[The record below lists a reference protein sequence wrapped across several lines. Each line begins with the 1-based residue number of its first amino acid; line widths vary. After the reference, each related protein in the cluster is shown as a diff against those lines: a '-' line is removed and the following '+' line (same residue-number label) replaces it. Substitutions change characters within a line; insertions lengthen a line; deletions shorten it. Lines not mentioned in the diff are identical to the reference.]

1 MTNKKRIGSFYTP
14 RIIADFMVD
23 YLSRKVQGKDLSILE
38 PSVGDGIFIKSILRN
53 KDFYS
58 RIKSITVIEREK
70 EELDKVE
77 RDEKIKLN
85 LLDFLDFQKHNQ
97 ETFSL
102 VIGNPPYIKKNHL
115 TEKQITVCEEIHA
128 VFPMLSK
135 NKIKNIWTAFLV
147 RSIKFLKQDGVLALV
162 LPAELLQV
170 KYAVELRNLLKV
182 EFQRIEIFTFKE
194 LLFDDCKGQDT
205 MLLICERQ
213 SENKGVFF
221 TNIKNINEL
230 QKFNFKLT
238 KNIHVQDSKWNHQL
252 TSDEYEL
259 LFKLS
264 KQLKTVNHYCT
275 SKAGIVTAAND
286 FFIVNQATVDKY
298 ALSEYKRPIIQKG
311 FFVNGS
317 VELNIDDFNKLI
329 NGSKP
334 SFLIAL
340 NSETK
345 NINSSS
351 LQHYLKLGKERKL
364 DERYKM
370 TIREKWYEV
379 PNIGTVPEAFFF
391 KRCNEYPKLIKNN
404 AQVLVTDSAY
414 KVEMNDGFVINDLI
428 YSFYNSL
435 TLCFAE
441 LNGRFYGGGVL
452 ELTPNEFKNLPIPF
466 TKSTDFKGYVKQFKD
481 KQSIKE
487 ICNAN
492 DEIILKSVFN
502 DINTYEI
509 KMLSA
514 IREKLFLKRIKS

>member
-1 MTNKKRIGSFYTP
+1 MTNKKQIGSFYTP
-14 RIIADFMVD
+14 KIIADFMAD
-23 YLSRKVQGKDLSILE
+23 YLLRKVRGKDLSILE
-38 PSVGDGIFIKSILRN
+38 PSVGDGVFIKAILEN
-53 KDFYS
+53 EQLYLKT
-58 RIKSITVIEREK
+58 KSITVVEREEK
-70 EELDKVE
+70 ELAKVE
-77 RDEKIKLN
+77 KDKKIIFNLN
-85 LLDFLDFQKHNQ
+85 DFLDFQKQSQ

-115 TEKQITVCEEIHA
+115 TDGQITSCEEIHGL
-128 VFPMLSK
+128 FPMLSK

-147 RSIKFLKQDGVLALV
+147 RSIQFLKKDGVLALV

-205 MLLICERQ
+205 MILICEKQ
-213 SENKGVFF
+213 SENRGIFF
-221 TNIKNINEL
+221 TNIKNVNDL
-230 QKFNFKLT
+230 KKFNFTLT
-238 KNIHVQDSKWNHQL
+238 KNIHVQNYKWNHQL

-264 KQLKTVNHYCT
+264 DQLKTVNHYCT

-286 FFIVNQATVDKY
+286 FFIVNQAIVDKY
-298 ALSEYKRPIIQKG
+298 SLDEYKKPIIQKG

-317 VELNIDDFNKLI
+317 VELNSDDFNKLI
-329 NGSKP
+329 NESKP

-345 NINSSS
+345 NVHNSN
-351 LQHYLKLGKERKL
+351 LQQYLKLGKERKL

-370 TIREKWYEV
+370 TIRDNWYEV
-379 PNIGTVPEAFFF
+379 PNIGTTPEAFFF

-414 KVEMNDGFVINDLI
+414 KVEMNDGFEINDLI

-466 TKSTDFKGYVKQFKD
+466 TKSTNFKSYVKAFKN

-492 DEIILKSVFN
+492 DEIILKSIFK
-502 DINTYEI
+502 DIEIDEI
-509 KMLSA
+509 KMLSG